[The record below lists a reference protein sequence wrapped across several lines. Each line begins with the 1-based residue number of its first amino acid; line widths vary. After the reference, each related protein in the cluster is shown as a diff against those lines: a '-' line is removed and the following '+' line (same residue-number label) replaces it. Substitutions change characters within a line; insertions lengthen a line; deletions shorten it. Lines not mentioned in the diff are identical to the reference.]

1 MSNNIYNEKKDFYR
15 NSNVSLT
22 REIAKNYDHW
32 DREAIKDRTAKLAQ
46 ELIQIFPM
54 PDIKEVSEREITGEY
69 TIDQTVNVTGT
80 KPILI
85 TISEKEYPVKSWR
98 QMLIT
103 FLNDIWNKDSHN
115 YELIKKNAQ
124 LGQTLFNKNL
134 RNSAKL
140 ENGINIETNFSASYI
155 VDIIAKISKICDITD
170 QVSYTVK

>member
-1 MSNNIYNEKKDFYR
+1 MKKKDFYR

-32 DREAIKDRTAKLAQ
+32 GREAIIDRTTKLAQ

-54 PDIKEVSEREITGEY
+54 PNIKEVSEREITGEY

-85 TISEKEYPVKSWR
+85 TISENEYPVKSWR
-98 QMLIT
+98 QMLVT
-103 FLNDIWNKDSHN
+103 FLNYIWNKDSHN
-115 YELIKKNAQ
+115 YDLIKGNKQ
-124 LGQTLFNKNL
+124 LGRMLFRNNL
-134 RNSAKL
+134 RHPVKL
-140 ENGINIETNFSASYI
+140 ENGVNIETNFSATVI
-155 VDIIAKISKICDITD
+155 LAIIAKISEICDITD